1 MTLAHLFYGFIFI
14 LAVYAVR
21 QHVNKSRIA
30 RTYARKH
37 CEAIG
42 VQLLDQNIILRK
54 LSLHASR
61 HSLIAIGRL
70 YLFEFSSI
78 GDKRYHGTIKL
89 IGNKVLTIELEPFKS
104 VYQGN
109 DNNSLGEP

>member
-1 MTLAHLFYGFIFI
+1 MTLTHLFYGFIFI
-14 LAVYAVR
+14 LAAYALI
-21 QHVNKSRIA
+21 QHANMSSVA
-30 RTYARKH
+30 RAHARKH
-37 CEAIG
+37 CETMG

-54 LSLHASR
+54 LSLHGSR

-78 GDKRYHGTIKL
+78 GDTRYHGTIKL
-89 IGNKVLTIELEPFKS
+89 IGNKVITIELEPFKS